1 MSLDRLIAAVP
12 AAVSAREL
20 TPGEALFRQGDRAT
34 AIFAVERG
42 RLRLVRHTAD
52 DRRVVL
58 HTAHPDELFAEA
70 ALFAEAYHCDAV
82 ADIPS
87 RVRVLSKPTLLA
99 AFRSNPDLAQDF
111 MAILA
116 RQVMAL
122 RTRLELRSIR
132 SARLR
137 LLQHLLLAAGEG
149 GTVRLDG
156 TLMDLA
162 AEIGLSHEALYRTI
176 AALESEGVIARSD
189 AEIRLLKP
197 SAI

>member
-1 MSLDRLIAAVP
+1 
-12 AAVSAREL
+12 
-20 TPGEALFRQGDRAT
+20 
-34 AIFAVERG
+34 
-42 RLRLVRHTAD
+42 
-52 DRRVVL
+52 
-58 HTAHPDELFAEA
+58 
-70 ALFAEAYHCDAV
+70 
-82 ADIPS
+82 
-87 RVRVLSKPTLLA
+87 
-99 AFRSNPDLAQDF
+99 

-162 AEIGLSHEALYRTI
+162 AEIGLSHETLYRTI